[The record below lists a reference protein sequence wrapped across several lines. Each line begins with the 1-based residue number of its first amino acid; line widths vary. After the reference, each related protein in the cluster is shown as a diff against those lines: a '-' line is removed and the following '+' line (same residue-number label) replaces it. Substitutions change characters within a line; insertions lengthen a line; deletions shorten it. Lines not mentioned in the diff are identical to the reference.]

1 MIDLSKSYEFF
12 QPEKEDARINIVG
25 CGSVGSTIA
34 VLLAR
39 AGVTKMTLWDFDMVE
54 PHNLANQMFRQCDV
68 GKLKTEAL
76 ADILA
81 EINPDIRDDLQLKS
95 DGWNGQQLSGY
106 VFLCVDSIE
115 LRREIVE
122 KFFDSPYIRAMFDFR
137 TRLTDA
143 QHYAADWSDY
153 KKKKNFLS
161 TMEFSHEEA
170 AEETPEDA
178 SQEGEAQEGDQQPL
192 IIPETRMEILHNME
206 RLLVAEEAAAVPLW
220 QYRQTALEAPGL
232 SGVVSSPLGYRYF
245 QYAAYEAPAG
255 DADSQTAQ

>member
-54 PHNLANQMFRQCDV
+54 PHNLANQIFRQCDV

-95 DGWNGQQLSGY
+95 DGWSGQQLSGY

-170 AEETPEDA
+170 AEETPVSACNVTLSVAPTVWIICSAGVANFMNFWNGQPIKNMILADA
-178 SQEGEAQEGDQQPL
+178 YSFSL
-192 IIPETRMEILHNME
+192 
-206 RLLVAEEAAAVPLW
+206 
-220 QYRQTALEAPGL
+220 
-232 SGVVSSPLGYRYF
+232 
-245 QYAAYEAPAG
+245 
-255 DADSQTAQ
+255 DAF

>member
-95 DGWNGQQLSGY
+95 DGWSGQQLSGY
-106 VFLCVDSIE
+106 VFL
-115 LRREIVE
+115 
-122 KFFDSPYIRAMFDFR
+122 
-137 TRLTDA
+137 
-143 QHYAADWSDY
+143 
-153 KKKKNFLS
+153 
-161 TMEFSHEEA
+161 
-170 AEETPEDA
+170 
-178 SQEGEAQEGDQQPL
+178 
-192 IIPETRMEILHNME
+192 
-206 RLLVAEEAAAVPLW
+206 
-220 QYRQTALEAPGL
+220 
-232 SGVVSSPLGYRYF
+232 
-245 QYAAYEAPAG
+245 
-255 DADSQTAQ
+255 